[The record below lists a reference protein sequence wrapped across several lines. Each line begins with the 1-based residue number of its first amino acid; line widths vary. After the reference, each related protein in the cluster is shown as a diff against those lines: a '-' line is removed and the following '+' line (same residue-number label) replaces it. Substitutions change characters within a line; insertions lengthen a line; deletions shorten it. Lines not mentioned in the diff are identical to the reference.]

1 MKKMNSKVK
10 IIVREPEMNLK
21 NIHDEEIL
29 SPGLSDQVGTMELFT
44 QCSPK
49 AFRGDKGDL
58 EISMENVMR
67 NCGFEG
73 FTEKA

>member
-1 MKKMNSKVK
+1 
-10 IIVREPEMNLK
+10 MNLK
-21 NIHDEEIL
+21 KILDEEIL
-29 SPGLSDQVGTMELFT
+29 SPGLSDQVGTMEVT

-49 AFRGDKGDL
+49 PFRGDRGDL